1 MSAMTSEVAK
11 PVNRKATKL
20 PNTGE
25 TQSSVSGLLSATM
38 LGGAFALLAK
48 RRRKDQEDDEI

>member
-1 MSAMTSEVAK
+1 MSAMTSETAK
-11 PVNRKATKL
+11 PAKRNATKL

-25 TQSSVSGLLSATM
+25 TQSGTAGVLSASM
-38 LGGAFALLAK
+38 LLGAFALLAK